1 MWWEHGKERLLEKVN
16 SLDKLAMQSDFKLI
30 AAMVVYAPET
40 A

>member
-1 MWWEHGKERLLEKVN
+1 MWREHGTTRLLEGVKG
-16 SLDKLAMQSDFKLI
+16 LEEPAMQSDFKLI